1 MRLPEFPGLTYEAV
15 LGEDPFGWNLAARNA
30 AGKSVAV
37 KVFKAQATHDRFF
50 VESLRFLKE
59 SGTSLRG
66 IVPLHD
72 YQLPAPGSP
81 AACVTPLYGWRGKDD
96 PAWQISSLARVREW
110 LSPEQCRS
118 VIRDL
123 AEALSG
129 LHRARQIH
137 AGIRPDA
144 IFLAGNEKGGQTV
157 YLGEFGQGFMTG
169 VQFLE
174 AGEVLFYSAP
184 EQLQSGEKPAL
195 HGMRWDIYAFGVVA
209 FELLTGHLPRL
220 DRLRRHYREHPDW
233 LDTAVA
239 ITFGELSE
247 VSRFFIDH
255 LANEAAVEWPESTS
269 AAVPAHLRELIG
281 ACLLSQPEDR
291 PASMVEVAERLR
303 QVEAPV
309 LSTPAAAAPRP
320 EPAKPASAAK
330 TAPLGKSEAV
340 KAAAKPTILNENVA
354 PADADRAQPLAAANS
369 ASPAVPAAKPES
381 VFESV
386 LGLDPTP
393 DRVSR
398 PRPGFLEALRTRP
411 VLRWQISTIAA
422 VTTSLVLTG
431 FAFVNYLEAR
441 SAKQKIETDLARER
455 QTTYRQQAA
464 TYTRM
469 QSVESEKQKLTAEL
483 NKVADSQSELM
494 GQTKLA
500 RQLLRENQESGD
512 RFFEVV
518 IDNRNSDVSEFR
530 AARAGVIE
538 KARHHYERLVE
549 TYGDAPDFIVSTAN
563 AFFYLGRIYREL
575 GEFRQALDAFSEA
588 ERRYAALL
596 EQDGA
601 GKVDFIRNIAI
612 SKRALGELSI
622 RSAEYSVARHYFTE
636 ASRFW
641 SEARAIDPAIADE
654 AALRIHESSL
664 DIVECEF
671 AMDRADAALDAAS
684 SVGVRLTEMQKAHP
698 GDHRVVG
705 ALARSFMLV
714 GRVLESRR
722 ELDLAREAYQQ
733 SSDLYAKAV
742 GLDASVDD
750 YQLGLGNSLARVGLL
765 ANDTEK
771 LQGAAE
777 VLGRVVASNPYESI
791 YLKTLAD
798 IYGTLALGQRDGGKI
813 AAAVELEKKAIT
825 ILRPII
831 ESNAAVASDVRF
843 SYAQRLAHL
852 AELLGDSRKF
862 DESRVPLKEAITVL
876 EKLSTSEG
884 SVAEYHRALARTR
897 GLAGFACIKSGDPG
911 EARAHLELAKANWQ
925 TYMASHPDD
934 DSAAEAVKWTAEQL
948 SKLQ

>member
-37 KVFKAQATHDRFF
+37 KIFKAQATHDRFF

-59 SGTSLRG
+59 SGPSLRG
-66 IVPLHD
+66 IVPLHQ

-118 VIRDL
+118 VIREL
-123 AEALSG
+123 AETLSG

-137 AGIRPDA
+137 AGVRPDA

-174 AGEVLFYSAP
+174 AGEMLFYSAP
-184 EQLQSGEKPAL
+184 EQLQSGEKPGL
-195 HGMRWDIYAFGVVA
+195 HGMRWDVYAFGVVA

-255 LANEAAVEWPESTS
+255 LANEAAVEWPESTP
-269 AAVPAHLRELIG
+269 AAVPAPLRELV
-281 ACLLSQPEDR
+281 ASCLRNRPEDR
-291 PASMVEVAERLR
+291 PASMVEVADRLR
-303 QVEAPV
+303 QFETAA
-309 LSTPAAAAPRP
+309 STTQAAPTP
-320 EPAKPASAAK
+320 KSEPAKTPGAAK
-330 TAPLGKSEAV
+330 TAPLGRTDAIQ
-340 KAAAKPTILNENVA
+340 AAAKPAILKDEMA
-354 PADADRAQPLAAANS
+354 PAEPTPAQPLAA
-369 ASPAVPAAKPES
+369 PAPATSVSKPES

-386 LGLDPTP
+386 LGLEPAP
-393 DRVSR
+393 DRASR
-398 PRPGFLEALRTRP
+398 PRQGFLEALRTRP

-422 VTTSLVLTG
+422 VMASLVLTG

-469 QSVESEKQKLTAEL
+469 QSVENEKQKLTAEL

-538 KARHHYERLVE
+538 QARHHYERLVE

-733 SSDLYAKAV
+733 ASDLYAKAV

-862 DESRVPLKEAITVL
+862 DESRVPLKEAIAVL

-925 TYMASHPDD
+925 TYMASNPDD